1 MGWVV
6 VASGATE
13 AVGFGLG
20 DGAFAAAD
28 VAVGEIVTV
37 RPSVLKVAI
46 TGIEAFTV
54 TTAAPLPSL

>member
-1 MGWVV
+1 VGGVV
-6 VASGATE
+6 VAGGATE

-20 DGAFAAAD
+20 AGAFAAAD

-46 TGIEAFTV
+46 TGMEAFTV
-54 TTAAPLPSL
+54 TTAALLPSL